1 MKLQALAS
9 QINPHFLYNTLDTI
23 VWMAEFNES
32 KRVVEVTKSLAT
44 YFRLAL
50 NNGNEQIQLKSEI
63 EHVRQYLFIQQ
74 QRYGDQLNYRIEE
87 LASYDDYLV
96 PKLILQPLVENAIY
110 HGTQAVSRPGE
121 IRLRVYEDDHHLVI
135 SVYDNGQGFDSIMKE
150 EARDKLVR
158 QGGIGLSNV
167 DKRLKLQF
175 GEAYHMEWESQPD
188 QFTEIR
194 LYLPLN
200 L

>member
-1 MKLQALAS
+1 M
-9 QINPHFLYNTLDTI
+9 
-23 VWMAEFNES
+23 
-32 KRVVEVTKSLAT
+32 
-44 YFRLAL
+44 
-50 NNGNEQIQLKSEI
+50 
-63 EHVRQYLFIQQ
+63 RQYLFIQQ

-110 HGTQAVSRPGE
+110 HGIKEVSRPGE